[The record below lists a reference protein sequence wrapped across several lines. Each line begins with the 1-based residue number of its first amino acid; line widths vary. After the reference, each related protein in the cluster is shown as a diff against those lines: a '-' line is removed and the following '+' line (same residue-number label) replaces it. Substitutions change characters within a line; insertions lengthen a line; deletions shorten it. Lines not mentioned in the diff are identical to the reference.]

1 MFKKKVGVG
10 GGMHGHWWVVVAH
23 DLLLAHST
31 RGQRQNVVNVCTE
44 VVYPTDHDFI
54 FFKIGTLLK
63 TFFINI

>member
-1 MFKKKVGVG
+1 MNE
-10 GGMHGHWWVVVAH
+10 WWVVVAH

-31 RGQRQNVVNVCTE
+31 TGQRQNVVNVCTE

-54 FFKIGTLLK
+54 FFKIITLLK